1 MVIEKTKLSGK
12 KRTRL
17 VLSDESKSKIVREY
31 KKGGITIKQ
40 LHEKYGSCTRSISRW
55 IVEAGAN
62 RLPKRKPRSVKAG
75 FVEIKVPS
83 VEKQVIE
90 KRLSIIFKTGMELQF
105 NDRIPAAYVATL
117 VKEFGY

>member
-31 KKGGITIKQ
+31 KKGGITITQ

-55 IVEAGAN
+55 MVEAGVKK
-62 RLPKRKPRSVKAG
+62 LPKRNLRSVMTG

-83 VEKQVIE
+83 VSNPEIE
-90 KRLSIIFKTGMELQF
+90 KHLSIDFKTGWV
-105 NDRIPAAYVATL
+105 N
-117 VKEFGY
+117 